1 MPQRIVLLEPPYVFW
16 DRAMDRIRDGEES
29 VTGWGVLVLAAVAE
43 QRGHAV
49 AIVDAKGGG
58 ITLEEA
64 TARVTA
70 LAPDVLGISATTI
83 SIGNGARIAAAVKAK
98 LPHLTTVVGG
108 PHVSAV
114 PEATLAAFPA
124 FDYGI
129 SGEGEVA
136 FFALLD
142 AIANGDPTKGLLGVV
157 GRDGDGTVHANC
169 RAPYLDDL
177 DSLPFPAWHL
187 LGDAFPHRFGPSIFN
202 YRRTPVATLVTSRG
216 CPFSCT
222 FCDRSTSGKLGRYH
236 SVEYVMEMCRM
247 LAARGTRHVLFYD
260 DLFTVKKKRVI
271 ALCEELVRAQLPFTW
286 SCNSHPNLLD
296 LPTMQLMKRAGCWQI
311 AYGVES
317 GSQRVLNV
325 VKHEVK
331 LPRLRETLRMTRA
344 AGIRAKGYLMLGHPT
359 ENLESLEET
368 RAFLAEVDL
377 DVAQVTKFT
386 PYPGTPAYPTIR
398 SYGTF
403 TEDWD
408 RMNAMNFIFIPH
420 GLNEEILEDY
430 FHLCYRAF
438 YTRPRVLMG
447 LVRSFAAQPSYVLRF
462 LGYARAYL
470 SGARVRRHERATAP
484 ALPVD
489 HDLGRGASLP
499 DPSAM
504 RRPHS
509 DLQVS
514 AAP

>member
-1 MPQRIVLLEPPYVFW
+1 MSQRIVLLEPPYVFW

-29 VTGWGVLVLAAVAE
+29 VTGWGVLVLGAVAQ
-43 QRGHAV
+43 QRGHEV

-70 LAPDVLGISATTI
+70 LAPDVLGVSATTI
-83 SIGNGARIAAAVKAK
+83 SIGNGARIAAAVKEK
-98 LPHLTTVVGG
+98 LPHVTTVVGG

-142 AIANGDPTKGLLGVV
+142 ALANGAPTNDLPGVV
-157 GRDGDGTVHANC
+157 GRDADGAVHANC

-177 DSLPFPAWHL
+177 DALPFPAWDL

-202 YRRTPVATLVTSRG
+202 YRCTPLATLVTSRG

-247 LAARGTRHVLFYD
+247 LAARGARHVIFYD

-271 ALCEELVRAQLPFTW
+271 ELCEALVRAQLPFTW

-296 LPTMQLMKRAGCWQI
+296 LATMKLMKRAGCWQI

-368 RAFLAEVDL
+368 RAFLEEVDL

-386 PYPGTPAYPTIR
+386 PYPGTPAYPTIQQ
-398 SYGTF
+398 YGAF

-420 GLNEEILEDY
+420 GLTEEVLEEY
-430 FHLCYRAF
+430 FHRCYRAF

-447 LVRSFAAQPSYVLRF
+447 LARSFAAQPSYVLRF

-470 SGARVRRHERATAP
+470 AGDRARRSERHAA
-484 ALPVD
+484 AM
-489 HDLGRGASLP
+489 ASLSRP
-499 DPSAM
+499 DLEVP
-504 RRPHS
+504 
-509 DLQVS
+509 

>member
-1 MPQRIVLLEPPYVFW
+1 MSQRIVLLEPPYVFW

-29 VTGWGVLVLAAVAE
+29 VTGWGVLVLAAVAK
-43 QRGHAV
+43 QRGHEV

-70 LAPDVLGISATTI
+70 LRPDVLGVSATTI
-83 SIGNGARIAAAVKAK
+83 SINNGARIAAAVKAEM
-98 LPHLTTVVGG
+98 PQVTTVVGG

-114 PEATLAAFPA
+114 PEATLAAFPE
-124 FDYGI
+124 FDYGV
-129 SGEGEVA
+129 SGEGEIA

-142 AIANGDPTKGLLGVV
+142 ALARGESPNRLTGVV
-157 GRDGDGTVHANC
+157 ARDADGSVHANC
-169 RAPYLDDL
+169 RAPYIDDL
-177 DSLPFPAWHL
+177 DGLPFPAWDV

-202 YRRTPVATLVTSRG
+202 YRCTPMATLVTSRG

-236 SVEYVMEMCRM
+236 SVDYVMEMCRM
-247 LAARGTRHVLFYD
+247 LADRGARHVIFYD

-271 ALCEELVRAQLPFTW
+271 ELCEAMIRAELPFTW

-296 LPTMQLMKRAGCWQI
+296 LATMKLMKRAGCWQI

-317 GSQRVLNV
+317 GSQRVLNL
-325 VKHEVK
+325 VKHEVR
-331 LPRLRETLRMTRA
+331 LPRLRETLRMTRE

-359 ENLESLEET
+359 ETVESLEET
-368 RAFLAEVDL
+368 RAFLEDVDL

-386 PYPGTPAYPTIR
+386 PYPGTPAYPTIHQ
-398 SYGTF
+398 YGSF
-403 TEDWD
+403 TEDWE

-420 GLNEEILEDY
+420 GLTEEVLEEY
-430 FHLCYRAF
+430 FARCYKAF
-438 YTRPRVLMG
+438 YTRPRVLWG
-447 LVRSFAAQPSYVLRF
+447 LARSFAAQPSYIPRF

-470 SGARVRRHERATAP
+470 AGDRERRIHHSSPTAATA
-484 ALPVD
+484 A
-489 HDLGRGASLP
+489 
-499 DPSAM
+499 
-504 RRPHS
+504 
-509 DLQVS
+509 
-514 AAP
+514 

>member
-29 VTGWGVLVLAAVAE
+29 ITGWGVLVLAAVAK
-43 QRGHAV
+43 QRGYEV

-58 ITLEEA
+58 ITLAEA
-64 TARVTA
+64 TTRVAA
-70 LAPDVLGISATTI
+70 LAPDVVGISATTI
-83 SIGNGARIAAAVKAK
+83 SINNGARIAAAVKDV
-98 LPHLTTVVGG
+98 LPNVTTVVGG

-114 PEATLAAFPA
+114 PEATLAAFPE

-129 SGEGEVA
+129 AGEGEVA
-136 FFALLD
+136 FFALLEALASGTSPRD
-142 AIANGDPTKGLLGVV
+142 LLGVV
-157 GRDGDGTVHANC
+157 GRDANGAVRANC

-177 DSLPFPAWHL
+177 DSLPFPAWDV

-202 YRRTPVATLVTSRG
+202 YRCTPVATLVTSRG

-222 FCDRSTSGKLGRYH
+222 FCDRSTSGTLGRYH

-247 LAARGTRHVLFYD
+247 LAARGARHVIFYD

-271 ALCEELVRAQLPFTW
+271 ELCEALVSARLPFTW

-296 LPTMQLMKRAGCWQI
+296 LDTMKLMKRAGCWQI

-359 ENLESLEET
+359 EDLASLEET
-368 RAFLAEVDL
+368 RAFLEDVDL
-377 DVAQVTKFT
+377 DVAQVTKFS
-386 PYPGTPAYPTIR
+386 PYPGTPAYPNIQK
-398 SYGTF
+398 YGVF
-403 TEDWD
+403 TEDWE

-420 GLNEEILEDY
+420 GLTEEVLEEY
-430 FHLCYRAF
+430 FDRCYRAF
-438 YTRPRVLMG
+438 YSRPRVLWG
-447 LVRSFAAQPSYVLRF
+447 LARAFAAQPSYLPRF
-462 LGYARAYL
+462 VNYARAYFA
-470 SGARVRRHERATAP
+470 GDRARRGERRSAFSLRTTHVARPATLAATPVGSLPRPDIQAP
-484 ALPVD
+484 A
-489 HDLGRGASLP
+489 
-499 DPSAM
+499 
-504 RRPHS
+504 
-509 DLQVS
+509 
-514 AAP
+514 AP

>member
-16 DRAMDRIRDGEES
+16 DRAMDHIRDGEES
-29 VTGWGVLVLAAVAE
+29 VTGWGVLVLAAVAK
-43 QRGHAV
+43 QRGHEV
-49 AIVDAKGGG
+49 EIVDAKGGG
-58 ITLEEA
+58 STLAEA
-64 TARVTA
+64 TAHVAA
-70 LAPDVLGISATTI
+70 LNPDILGISATTI
-83 SIGNGARIAAAVKAK
+83 SVHNGARIAAAVKEK
-98 LPHLTTVVGG
+98 LPNVTTVVGG

-114 PEATLAAFPA
+114 PEATLAAFPE

-129 SGEGEVA
+129 AGEGEIA
-136 FFALLD
+136 FFGLLD
-142 AIANGDPTKGLLGVV
+142 ALASGSPTRDLAGVV
-157 GRDGDGTVHANC
+157 GRDAAGVVHANC
-169 RAPYLDDL
+169 RAPYIDDL
-177 DSLPFPAWHL
+177 DALPFPAWEI

-202 YRRTPVATLVTSRG
+202 YRCTPMATLVTSRG

-236 SVEYVMEMCRM
+236 SVEYVMEMCRT
-247 LAARGTRHVLFYD
+247 LAARGTRHVMFYD

-271 ALCEELVRAQLPFTW
+271 ELCEAMIQAKLPFTW

-331 LPRLRETLRMTRA
+331 LPRLRETLRMTRE

-359 ENLESLEET
+359 EDLASLEET
-368 RAFLAEVDL
+368 RTFLEEADL

-386 PYPGTPAYPTIR
+386 PYPGTPAYPTIQQ
-398 SYGTF
+398 YGAF
-403 TEDWD
+403 TEDWE
-408 RMNAMNFIFIPH
+408 RMNAMNFIFIPN
-420 GLNEEILEDY
+420 GLNEEILEEY
-430 FHLCYRAF
+430 FARCYRAF
-438 YTRPRVLMG
+438 YTRPRVLWG
-447 LVRSFAAQPSYVLRF
+447 LARSFAAQPSYIPRF

-470 SGARVRRHERATAP
+470 GGLRASRDERRAASSHLASDAP
-484 ALPVD
+484 VA
-489 HDLGRGASLP
+489 
-499 DPSAM
+499 
-504 RRPHS
+504 
-509 DLQVS
+509 

>member
-29 VTGWGVLVLAAVAE
+29 VTGWGVLVLAAVAKA
-43 QRGHAV
+43 RGHEV
-49 AIVDAKGGG
+49 EIVDAKGGG

-64 TARVTA
+64 TDRVAA
-70 LAPDVLGISATTI
+70 LRPDVLGISATTI
-83 SIGNGARIAAAVKAK
+83 SIGNGARIAAAVREK
-98 LPHLTTVVGG
+98 LPHVTTVVGG

-114 PEATLAAFPA
+114 PEATLNAFPQ

-129 SGEGEVA
+129 SGEGEIA

-142 AIANGDPTKGLLGVV
+142 GLANGTPVRDLLGVV
-157 GRDGDGTVHANC
+157 SRDADGGVHASC

-177 DSLPFPAWHL
+177 DGLPFPAWDV

-202 YRRTPVATLVTSRG
+202 YRTTPVATLVTSRG

-247 LAARGTRHVLFYD
+247 LAARGARHVIFYD
-260 DLFTVKKKRVI
+260 DLFTVKKKRVVE
-271 ALCEELVRAQLPFTW
+271 LCEAMVREKLPFTW

-296 LPTMQLMKRAGCWQI
+296 LATMKLMKRAGCWQI

-331 LPRLRETLRMTRA
+331 LPRLRETLRMTRE
-344 AGIRAKGYLMLGHPT
+344 AGIRAKGYLMIGHPT

-368 RAFLAEVDL
+368 RSFLEDVDL

-386 PYPGTPAYPTIR
+386 PYPGTPAYPTIHQ
-398 SYGTF
+398 YGSF

-420 GLNEEILEDY
+420 GLNETVLEDY
-430 FHLCYRAF
+430 FQRCYKAF
-438 YTRPRVLMG
+438 YTRPRVLWG
-447 LVRSFAAQPSYVLRF
+447 LARSFAASPSYIPRF

-470 SGARVRRHERATAP
+470 AGDRARRSAAHAAPTPSAPPVVRPSPLPGAAVTNLSRSDFQAP
-484 ALPVD
+484 A
-489 HDLGRGASLP
+489 
-499 DPSAM
+499 
-504 RRPHS
+504 
-509 DLQVS
+509 
-514 AAP
+514 AP

>member
-29 VTGWGVLVLAAVAE
+29 VTGWGVLVLGAVAK
-43 QRGHAV
+43 QRGHEV

-70 LAPDVLGISATTI
+70 LAPDVLGVSATTI

-98 LPHLTTVVGG
+98 LPHVTTVVGG

-114 PEATLAAFPA
+114 PAATLAAFPA

-142 AIANGDPTKGLLGVV
+142 ALARGAATRDLPGVV
-157 GRDGDGTVHANC
+157 AHDAGGTVHANC

-177 DSLPFPAWHL
+177 DALPFPAWDL

-202 YRRTPVATLVTSRG
+202 YRCTPMATLVTSRG

-247 LAARGTRHVLFYD
+247 LAARGARHVIFYD
-260 DLFTVKKKRVI
+260 DLFTVKKKRVVE
-271 ALCEELVRAQLPFTW
+271 LCEAMIRAELPFTW

-296 LPTMQLMKRAGCWQI
+296 LATMKLMKRAGCWQI

-344 AGIRAKGYLMLGHPT
+344 AGVRAKGYLMLGHPT
-359 ENLESLEET
+359 ETVESLEET
-368 RAFLAEVDL
+368 RAFLEDVDL

-386 PYPGTPAYPTIR
+386 PYPGTPAYPTIQQ
-398 SYGTF
+398 YGEF

-408 RMNAMNFIFIPH
+408 RMNAMNFMFIPH
-420 GLNEEILEDY
+420 GLTEEILEEY
-430 FHLCYRAF
+430 FQRCYRAV
-438 YTRPRVLMG
+438 YTRPRVLLG
-447 LVRSFAAQPSYVLRF
+447 LARSFAAQPSYVWRF
-462 LGYARAYL
+462 LGYARAYMA
-470 SGARVRRHERATAP
+470 GVRASRDERRAATLTPNSSPLA
-484 ALPVD
+484 
-489 HDLGRGASLP
+489 
-499 DPSAM
+499 
-504 RRPHS
+504 
-509 DLQVS
+509 

>member
-1 MPQRIVLLEPPYVFW
+1 MAQRIVLLEPPYVFW

-29 VTGWGVLVLAAVAE
+29 VTGWGVLVLAAVAR
-43 QRGHAV
+43 QRGHEV
-49 AIVDAKGGG
+49 EIVDAKGGG

-70 LAPDVLGISATTI
+70 LSPDVLGISATTI
-83 SIGNGARIAAAVKAK
+83 SIHNGARIAAAVKDAM
-98 LPHLTTVVGG
+98 PHLTTVVGG

-114 PEATLAAFPA
+114 PEATLAAFPE

-142 AIANGDPTKGLLGVV
+142 ALASGSPAAHLPGVV
-157 GRDGDGTVHANC
+157 GRDDDGGVHANC
-169 RAPYLDDL
+169 RAPYIDDL
-177 DSLPFPAWHL
+177 DNLPFPAWDV

-202 YRRTPVATLVTSRG
+202 YRRTPMATLVTSRG

-236 SVEYVMEMCRM
+236 GVEYVMEMCRM
-247 LAARGTRHVLFYD
+247 LAVRGARHVIFYD

-271 ALCEELVRAQLPFTW
+271 ELSEAMVRAKLPFTW

-296 LPTMQLMKRAGCWQI
+296 LETMKLMKRAGCWQI

-331 LPRLRETLRMTRA
+331 LPRLRETLRATRE

-359 ENLESLEET
+359 EDLASLEET
-368 RAFLAEVDL
+368 RSFLEDVDL

-386 PYPGTPAYPTIR
+386 PYPGTPSYPTIDQ
-398 SYGTF
+398 YGAF
-403 TEDWD
+403 TEDWE
-408 RMNAMNFIFIPH
+408 RMNAMNFIFIPN

-430 FHLCYRAF
+430 FQRCYKAF
-438 YTRPRVLMG
+438 YTRPRVLWG
-447 LVRSFAAQPSYVLRF
+447 LARSFAVQPSYILRF
-462 LGYARAYL
+462 LGYARAYFA
-470 SGARVRRHERATAP
+470 GERARRSERVAHRPSPAADGIAAPHVVPAVTA
-484 ALPVD
+484 L
-489 HDLGRGASLP
+489 
-499 DPSAM
+499 
-504 RRPHS
+504 PHS
-509 DLQVS
+509 DIHAP

>member
-1 MPQRIVLLEPPYVFW
+1 MSQRIVLLEPPYVFW
-16 DRAMDRIRDGEES
+16 DRAMDHIRDGEES
-29 VTGWGVLVLAAVAE
+29 ITGWGVLVLAAVAKR
-43 QRGHAV
+43 RGHEV

-58 ITLEEA
+58 STLAEA
-64 TARVTA
+64 TAQVAA

-83 SIGNGARIAAAVKAK
+83 SIHNGARIAAAVKER
-98 LPHLTTVVGG
+98 LPHVTTVVGG

-114 PEATLAAFPA
+114 PEATLAAFPE

-136 FFALLD
+136 FFDLLD
-142 AIANGDPTKGLLGVV
+142 ALGSGSPTRTLPGVV
-157 GRDGDGTVHANC
+157 GRDADGAVHANC
-169 RAPYLDDL
+169 RAPYIDDL
-177 DSLPFPAWHL
+177 DGLPFPAWDL

-202 YRRTPVATLVTSRG
+202 YRRTPMATIVTSRG

-236 SVEYVMEMCRM
+236 GVEYVMEMCRM
-247 LAARGTRHVLFYD
+247 LAARGTRHVIIYD

-271 ALCEELVRAQLPFTW
+271 ELCEAMIRAKLPFTW

-296 LPTMQLMKRAGCWQI
+296 LDTMKLMKRAGCWQI

-331 LPRLRETLRMTRA
+331 LPRLRETLRMTRE

-359 ENLESLEET
+359 EDVASLEET

-386 PYPGTPAYPTIR
+386 PYPGTPAYPTIQR
-398 SYGTF
+398 YGTF
-403 TEDWD
+403 TEDWE
-408 RMNAMNFIFIPH
+408 RMNAMNFIFIPN
-420 GLNEEILEDY
+420 GLTEEILEEY
-430 FHLCYRAF
+430 FARCYRAF
-438 YTRPRVLMG
+438 YTRPRVLWG
-447 LVRSFAAQPSYVLRF
+447 LARSFAAQPSYLPRF
-462 LGYARAYL
+462 LGYARKYIA
-470 SGARVRRHERATAP
+470 GARARRNERA
-484 ALPVD
+484 
-489 HDLGRGASLP
+489 ASSPL
-499 DPSAM
+499 A
-504 RRPHS
+504 S
-509 DLQVS
+509 DARL
-514 AAP
+514 AATP

>member
-1 MPQRIVLLEPPYVFW
+1 MAPRIVLLEPPYVFW

-29 VTGWGVLVLAAVAE
+29 VTGWGVLVLAAVAR
-43 QRGHAV
+43 QRGYEV
-49 AIVDAKGGG
+49 EIVDAKGGG

-64 TARVTA
+64 AARVAA
-70 LAPDVLGISATTI
+70 LAPDVLGVSATTI
-83 SIGNGARIAAAVKAK
+83 SIHNGARIAAAVKDA

-114 PEATLAAFPA
+114 PEATLAAFPE

-142 AIANGDPTKGLLGVV
+142 ALGSGSPVSSLPGVV
-157 GRDGDGTVHANC
+157 GRDVAGAVHANC
-169 RAPYLDDL
+169 RAPYIDDL
-177 DSLPFPAWHL
+177 DSLPFPAWDV

-202 YRRTPVATLVTSRG
+202 YRRTPMATLVTSRG

-236 SVEYVMEMCRM
+236 SVEYVMAMCRM
-247 LAARGTRHVLFYD
+247 LAVRGARHVIFYD
-260 DLFTVKKKRVI
+260 DLFTVKRKRVVE
-271 ALCEELVRAQLPFTW
+271 LCEAMVRAKLPFTW

-296 LPTMQLMKRAGCWQI
+296 LATMKLMKRAGCWQI

-331 LPRLRETLRMTRA
+331 LPRLRETLRVTRA

-359 ENLESLEET
+359 EDLASLEET
-368 RAFLAEVDL
+368 RAFLADVDL

-386 PYPGTPAYPTIR
+386 PYPGTPSYPTIR
-398 SYGTF
+398 QYGTF
-403 TEDWD
+403 TEDWE
-408 RMNAMNFIFIPH
+408 RMNAMNFIFIPN

-430 FHLCYRAF
+430 FQRCYQAF
-438 YTRPRVLMG
+438 YTRPRVLWG
-447 LVRSFAAQPSYVLRF
+447 LARSFAVQPSYIPRF
-462 LGYARAYL
+462 LGYARAYFA
-470 SGARVRRHERATAP
+470 GERARRTERTAPRATAP
-484 ALPVD
+484 DSIPAHL
-489 HDLGRGASLP
+489 ASP
-499 DPSAM
+499 AATA
-504 RRPHS
+504 RTHS
-509 DLQVS
+509 DAQAP